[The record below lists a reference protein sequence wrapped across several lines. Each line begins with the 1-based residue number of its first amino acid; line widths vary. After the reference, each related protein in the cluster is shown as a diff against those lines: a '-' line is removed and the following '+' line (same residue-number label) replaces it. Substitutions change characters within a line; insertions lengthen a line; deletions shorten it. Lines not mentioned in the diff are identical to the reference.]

1 LRSAANSGLRIG
13 PARGVLTFGCI
24 IVRRMKHEVL
34 FHPSGKRG
42 QVEERKTVLEAA
54 RGLGIGLRSDCGGKG
69 TCGKCRIMIE
79 QGEGGLSSPTEKER
93 RLLGS
98 QLASHCR
105 LACTAAIQGPLSVMV
120 PRESLADEA
129 IVVAEGEG
137 IPFELSPVVRKYH
150 VAMTAPNAEDPTGDA
165 QRLLNELVEVYHLKG
180 LEIDQPVLQKLPE
193 VLREAAWD
201 VTVTVWDG
209 KQVLDVEQGY
219 VNDSYGMAVD
229 IGTTTVVGY
238 LMSMRTGQT
247 LAIESMTNPQIA
259 YGADVMTRIVYATKD
274 DENRRR
280 IRRSIVDGLNAIIQ
294 KACAEA
300 GMAPSKVVEMTLVG
314 NTAMHHLFLGL
325 NTESLAR
332 APFVPI
338 MQEPCDLKAR
348 DLMLVV
354 NQCANVHILPIEAGF
369 VGADNV
375 GVLIATQPQQYPGLT
390 LVIDIGTNGEI
401 VLGDKDAGL
410 MCCSAAAGPAFE
422 GAHIKCGMMAATGAI
437 AGVRI
442 NPGTREV
449 SYRTIG
455 GIRPQGICGSGII
468 EAVAQMVKCGILSG
482 DGRMNADAR
491 CVRSGEDGPEFVL
504 ERADKTATGRD
515 IVITQKDIREVQLAK
530 AAIYTGA
537 SILMK
542 RLGVEKVDRVI
553 LAGAFG
559 SYVDPESAMAI
570 GLFPRCDLE
579 NVKAVGNAAGYGAR
593 MALLSKAMR
602 MEAARIARTVKYV
615 ELTTDPDFESMFI
628 ASTRFT

>member
-1 LRSAANSGLRIG
+1 MDLALENQ
-13 PARGVLTFGCI
+13 PVGCI
-24 IVRRMKHEVL
+24 MVKHMKHEVL
-34 FHPSGKRG
+34 FRPSGKSG
-42 QVEERKTVLEAA
+42 QVEERRTVLEAA
-54 RGLGIGLRSDCGGKG
+54 RELGINLRADCGGKG
-69 TCGKCRIMIE
+69 TCGKCRIIIE
-79 QGEGGLSSPTEKER
+79 EGEGGLSSPTEKEE

-98 QLASHCR
+98 QLASNCR
-105 LACTAAIQGPLSVMV
+105 LACATAIQGPVSITV

-129 IVVAEGEG
+129 IIVAEGEG
-137 IPFELSPVVRKYH
+137 VPFELSPVIRKYH
-150 VAMTAPNAEDPTGDA
+150 VDLMAPNVGESAPGA
-165 QRLLNELVEVYHLKG
+165 QSLLNELAEIYGLKG
-180 LEIDQPVLQKLPE
+180 LEIDHPMLQKLPE
-193 VLREAAWD
+193 VLRDAAWD

-209 KQVLDVEQGY
+209 RQVVDVEPGFT
-219 VNDSYGMAVD
+219 DDCYGMAVD
-229 IGTTTVVGY
+229 IGTTTLVGY
-238 LMSMRTGQT
+238 LMNMRTGRT
-247 LAIESMTNPQIA
+247 VAIESMTNPQVA
-259 YGADVMTRIVYATKD
+259 YGADVMTRIVYAAED

-280 IRRSIVDGLNAIIQ
+280 IRQSVVDGLNTIVE
-294 KACAEA
+294 KACAKA
-300 GMAPSKVVEMTLVG
+300 GIAPSKVAEVTLVG

-332 APFVPI
+332 APFVPMI
-338 MQEPCDLKAR
+338 REPCDLKAR

-354 NQCANVHILPIEAGF
+354 NPCANVHLLPIEGGF

-401 VLGDKDAGL
+401 VLGSKELGL

-422 GAHIKCGMMAATGAI
+422 GAHIKCGMTAATGAI

-442 NPGTREV
+442 DPRTREI

-455 GIRPQGICGSGII
+455 GTKPKGICGSGII
-468 EAVAQMVKCGILSG
+468 EALAQMIKCGILSG
-482 DGRMNADAR
+482 DGRMNTDAA
-491 CVRSGEDGPEFVL
+491 CLRSGEDGPEFAL

-515 IVITQKDIREVQLAK
+515 IVITQRDIREVQLAK

-537 SILMK
+537 RILMK

-570 GLFPRCDLE
+570 GLFPPCDLE

-602 MEAARIARTVKYV
+602 MEAVRIARAVEYV
-615 ELTTDPDFESMFI
+615 ELTVDPDFESMFI

>member
-1 LRSAANSGLRIG
+1 
-13 PARGVLTFGCI
+13 
-24 IVRRMKHEVL
+24 
-34 FHPSGKRG
+34 
-42 QVEERKTVLEAA
+42 
-54 RGLGIGLRSDCGGKG
+54 
-69 TCGKCRIMIE
+69 
-79 QGEGGLSSPTEKER
+79 
-93 RLLGS
+93 
-98 QLASHCR
+98 
-105 LACTAAIQGPLSVMV
+105 
-120 PRESLADEA
+120 
-129 IVVAEGEG
+129 
-137 IPFELSPVVRKYH
+137 
-150 VAMTAPNAEDPTGDA
+150 
-165 QRLLNELVEVYHLKG
+165 
-180 LEIDQPVLQKLPE
+180 
-193 VLREAAWD
+193 
-201 VTVTVWDG
+201 
-209 KQVLDVEQGY
+209 
-219 VNDSYGMAVD
+219 
-229 IGTTTVVGY
+229 
-238 LMSMRTGQT
+238 
-247 LAIESMTNPQIA
+247 
-259 YGADVMTRIVYATKD
+259 
-274 DENRRR
+274 
-280 IRRSIVDGLNAIIQ
+280 
-294 KACAEA
+294 
-300 GMAPSKVVEMTLVG
+300 
-314 NTAMHHLFLGL
+314 
-325 NTESLAR
+325 
-332 APFVPI
+332 
-338 MQEPCDLKAR
+338 
-348 DLMLVV
+348 
-354 NQCANVHILPIEAGF
+354 
-369 VGADNV
+369 
-375 GVLIATQPQQYPGLT
+375 
-390 LVIDIGTNGEI
+390 
-401 VLGDKDAGL
+401 
-410 MCCSAAAGPAFE
+410 
-422 GAHIKCGMMAATGAI
+422 MMAATGAI

>member
-1 LRSAANSGLRIG
+1 
-13 PARGVLTFGCI
+13 
-24 IVRRMKHEVL
+24 MKYEVL
-34 FHPSGKRG
+34 FRPSGKRG
-42 QVEERKTVLEAA
+42 QVEEKRTVLEAA
-54 RGLGIGLRSDCGGKG
+54 RELGIKLRSDCGGKG
-69 TCGKCRIMIE
+69 TCGKCRVMIE
-79 QGEGGLSSPTEKER
+79 EGEGGLSSPTEKER
-93 RLLGS
+93 RLLGR

-165 QRLLNELVEVYHLKG
+165 QRLVNELAMVYG
-180 LEIDQPVLQKLPE
+180 LRELSVDYPLLRKLPE
-193 VLREAAWD
+193 VLRDAAWD

-247 LAIESMTNPQIA
+247 LAIESMTNPQVA
-259 YGADVMTRIVYATKD
+259 YGADVMTRIVYAMKD

-280 IRRSIVDGLNAIIQ
+280 IRQSIVDGLNTIVE
-294 KACAEA
+294 KACAKA
-300 GMAPSKVVEMTLVG
+300 GIAPSKVVEMTLVG

-332 APFVPI
+332 APFVPVL
-338 MQEPCDLKAR
+338 QEACDFKAR
-348 DLMLVV
+348 DLLLVI
-354 NQCANVHILPIEAGF
+354 NPCANVHLLPIEAGF

-375 GVLIATQPQQYPGLT
+375 GVLLATQPQQYPGLT
-390 LVIDIGTNGEI
+390 LIIDIGTNGEI
-401 VLGDKDAGL
+401 VLGNEELGL
-410 MCCSAAAGPAFE
+410 ICCSAAAGPAFE
-422 GAHIKCGMMAATGAI
+422 GAHIKCGMVASTGAI
-437 AGVRI
+437 AGVKI
-442 NPGTREV
+442 DPETREV

-455 GIRPQGICGSGII
+455 GTRPEGICGSGII

-482 DGRMNADAR
+482 DGRMNTDMR
-491 CVRSGEDGPEFVL
+491 CVRSSENGPEFVL
-504 ERADKTATGRD
+504 ERADKTGIGKD

-537 SILMK
+537 SILMR

-570 GLFPRCDLE
+570 GLFPRCALE

-602 MEAARIARTVKYV
+602 MEAARIARAVKYV